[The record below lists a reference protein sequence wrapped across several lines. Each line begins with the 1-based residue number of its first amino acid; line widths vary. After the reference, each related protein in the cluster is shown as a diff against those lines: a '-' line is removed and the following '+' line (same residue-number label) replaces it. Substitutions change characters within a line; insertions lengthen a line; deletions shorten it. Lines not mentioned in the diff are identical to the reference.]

1 MARVVGDLA
10 KEGDFNALL
19 NGIITGEISKEVF
32 KAVKP
37 LFPVRRVE
45 IIKSKVGAVRAA

>member
-1 MARVVGDLA
+1 MAQKVRDMAR
-10 KEGDFNALL
+10 EGDFNALL
-19 NGIITGEISKEVF
+19 NGIVAGEISKEVF

-45 IIKSKVGAVRAA
+45 IIKSKVGTVRAA